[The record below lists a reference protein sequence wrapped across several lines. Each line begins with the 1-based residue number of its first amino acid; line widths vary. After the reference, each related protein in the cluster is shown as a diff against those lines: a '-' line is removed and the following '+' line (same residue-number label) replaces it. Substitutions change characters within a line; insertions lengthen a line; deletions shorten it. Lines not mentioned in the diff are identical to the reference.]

1 MRKYII
7 EVTENNYL
15 KKIIL
20 ESRDSMVELN
30 KKTPDFTL
38 NTHDGKQVSLSDFLG
53 KKVVLYFYP
62 KDNTPGCTKE
72 AVSFRDNIK
81 SIEEKNAV
89 IIGISLDDEISHKKF
104 IEKFN
109 LPFILLSDKDAN
121 VSTKYGVYK
130 EKNMYGKKKMGIER
144 STFIIDSE
152 GIVRKIFRRVKV
164 DGHVEEVLKVLDE
177 I

>member
-1 MRKYII
+1 MI
-7 EVTENNYL
+7 EVNAKAPNFLLKSFNGEN
-15 KKIIL
+15 
-20 ESRDSMVELN
+20 M
-30 KKTPDFTL
+30 
-38 NTHDGKQVSLSDFLG
+38 SLSDFPG

-72 AVSFRDNIK
+72 ACSFRDNIK
-81 SIEEKNAV
+81 TIEEKNAV
-89 IIGISLDDEISHKKF
+89 VIGISLDDEVSHKKF

-109 LPFILLSDKDAN
+109 LPFILLSDFDAK
-121 VSTKYGVYK
+121 VSSEYGVYK

-152 GIVRKIFRRVKV
+152 GIVRKIFRKIKV
-164 DGHVEEVLKVLDE
+164 DGHVDEVLKALKE